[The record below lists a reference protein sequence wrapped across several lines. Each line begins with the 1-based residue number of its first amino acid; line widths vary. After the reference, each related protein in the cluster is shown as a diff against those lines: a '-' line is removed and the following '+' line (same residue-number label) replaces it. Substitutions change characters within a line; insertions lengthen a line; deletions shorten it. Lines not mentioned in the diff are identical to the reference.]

1 MGAAMSDDRRRQKPV
16 TIEWAYDKVGRLIID
31 GELWAAVEWSE
42 KRQAW
47 CIEDAEG
54 RCLRH
59 QAHIRGQAA
68 AKDAAIALAETM
80 IRDGR
85 MPLPQDARKQR
96 QERLERQRN
105 TPSAKRRREQRREQQ
120 ERLSR
125 AWSAKHKAQREDE
138 QQPPLYEAIADA
150 FDLANPDLWKSNAF
164 ASLRPRLIVFVKAA
178 IAKLEADEAYA
189 ASRPGRFKHQREE
202 QARIQA
208 RLVRAREILAHL
220 ETEIAAVAEHGRT
233 R

>member
-1 MGAAMSDDRRRQKPV
+1 MSNDPRRQKLV

-68 AKDAAIALAETM
+68 AKDAAIALAEAM

-85 MPLPQDARKQR
+85 MPSPQDAHKQL
-96 QERLERQRN
+96 QDRLERQRN
-105 TPSAKRRREQRREQQ
+105 TPSAKRRREQQ

-125 AWSAKHKAQREDE
+125 AWSAKCKAQREDE
-138 QQPPLYEAIADA
+138 QQPPLYEPIADA

-189 ASRPGRFKHQREE
+189 ASRPGRIKHERGE

>member
-1 MGAAMSDDRRRQKPV
+1 V
-16 TIEWAYDKVGRLIID
+16 AYDKVGRLIID

-68 AKDAAIALAETM
+68 AKDAAIALAEAM

-125 AWSAKHKAQREDE
+125 TWSAKYGAERQEE
-138 QQPPLYEAIADA
+138 LQQPLYQVIADA
-150 FDLANPDLWKSNAF
+150 FDLTDPDLWKSNAF
-164 ASLRPRLIVFVKAA
+164 ASLRQRLIVFLKAA
-178 IAKLEADEAYA
+178 IAKMEADEAYA
-189 ASRPGRFKHQREE
+189 ASRAFRFKYEREE
-202 QARIQA
+202 QVRIQA
-208 RLVRAREILAHL
+208 RLARAREILAHL
-220 ETEIAAVAEHGRT
+220 EPEIAAVAEHGRT